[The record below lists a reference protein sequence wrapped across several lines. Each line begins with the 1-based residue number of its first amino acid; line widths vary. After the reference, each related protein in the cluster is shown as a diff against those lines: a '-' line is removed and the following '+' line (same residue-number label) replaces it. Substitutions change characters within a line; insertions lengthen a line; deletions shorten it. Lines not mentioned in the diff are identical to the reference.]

1 MSHFYNQS
9 DLKLTINQSQLNRA
23 QSPPLPPPPAG
34 SLLVFLWDI
43 SFSSCAIFLCS
54 VVMLRLHKFWFHNTQ
69 SLCPL
74 SAHNTLKQ
82 PISWLC
88 DALICQCYAKLHL
101 GIHPLNAI
109 TSNYLTNWEVKN
121 SMLAN
126 YWIAKLQKTIILFL
140 NVLKI
145 CFIQIPNESKIL
157 LSEGLI
163 FLQPFFGV
171 IIRWLFDNL
180 MLCYYPFNSCKF
192 NSNLLLVLKFLL
204 NWKNK

>member
-9 DLKLTINQSQLNRA
+9 DLKLTINQSQLDSA
-23 QSPPLPPPPAG
+23 QSPPLPSPPAG

-54 VVMLRLHKFWFHNTQ
+54 VMMLRLHKFWFHNTQ

-126 YWIAKLQKTIILFL
+126 YWIAKLQKLLFCFWMCSKF
-140 NVLKI
+140 VLYKYQMNLKYY
-145 CFIQIPNESKIL
+145 CPRDS
-157 LSEGLI
+157 
-163 FLQPFFGV
+163 FF
-171 IIRWLFDNL
+171 
-180 MLCYYPFNSCKF
+180 FNPS
-192 NSNLLLVLKFLL
+192 LG
-204 NWKNK
+204 